1 MSNALKFGAVGFA
14 GVFLLGLIFVFH
26 VLGIKREEISQG
38 TKVESQQKF
47 VEISHDKM
55 WKVIAQKV
63 GITKQFTPEDQLK
76 MLSEVVEGRVGGT
89 FAKSVTEVNPT
100 YDLSLLKDLS
110 QSVEAEYAVVL
121 REEKTLLEDVRV
133 YNNIVK
139 DPYKSMFLGGKQ
151 PLVAKVI
158 SSTKSKEA
166 IETGIDDNVDIFGDN
181 SKQAEKN

>member
-1 MSNALKFGAVGFA
+1 MSNALKFGLVGLF
-14 GVFLLGLIFVFH
+14 GFVFLAVVFLFNI
-26 VLGIKREEISQG
+26 LGIKREEISQG

-63 GITKQFTPEDQLK
+63 GITKQFTPEDQIA
-76 MLSEVVEGRVGGT
+76 MLSEVVEGRTGGT
-89 FAKSVTEVNPT
+89 FAKSVTESNPT

-139 DPYKSMFLGGKQ
+139 DPYKSFFLGGKQ

-158 SSTKSKEA
+158 SSTRSKET